1 MAKFRVGLGV
11 CGGIA
16 VYKAVEV
23 MRLLQK
29 AGCEV
34 SVAMTRHA
42 TEFVRPLTFRALTGG
57 HVIVDDYDPQN
68 PDPIAHVNFSQNI
81 DLFLIV
87 PATANTIA
95 KLANGIADDFLS
107 STYLACTAPVM
118 IAPAMNTTMWEQSAT
133 QRNIEQLKAD
143 GVRFVEPIAGELAC
157 KTVGT
162 GKLEDVENIV
172 EQAFELL
179 NSGSQISDDEF
190 QIPDSRSQDWEED
203 ISRSEVEVQSLEV
216 EIQTTE
222 DEFQISDS
230 RSETTENESQIP
242 ESEFQIPDS
251 RSRNAESEFQIPN
264 STFQNAGAEVET
276 AEEANLE
283 SGIWNQPIPSESGIW
298 NRDSEDLVG
307 EHFLITVGGT
317 REAIDPV
324 RFISNHSSGKM
335 GFAVAEAA
343 AARGAKVTVVAGVTS
358 VEPPA
363 GVHVVKGISAQEMF
377 DAVMR
382 ELPRATVFVGAAAV
396 ADYAPANAADAKIK
410 KEGRDTLTLELKKT
424 PDILSEV
431 SKRRKEGQLV
441 VGFAAE
447 TNDVVTYARIKMG
460 KKNLDMVVANDV
472 SQSGAGFDSDTNI
485 ATVISKLGT
494 VELPLMPKRQMAD
507 RILDEIVK
515 LGNT

>member
-42 TEFVRPLTFRALTGG
+42 TEFVRPLTFRALTGE

-87 PATANTIA
+87 PTTANTIA
-95 KLANGIADDFLS
+95 KFANGIADDFLS

-118 IAPAMNTTMWEQSAT
+118 IAPAMNTTMWEQPAT
-133 QRNIEQLKAD
+133 QRNITQLKAD

-172 EQAFELL
+172 SQALDLL
-179 NSGSQISDDEF
+179 
-190 QIPDSRSQDWEED
+190 
-203 ISRSEVEVQSLEV
+203 
-216 EIQTTE
+216 
-222 DEFQISDS
+222 
-230 RSETTENESQIP
+230 
-242 ESEFQIPDS
+242 
-251 RSRNAESEFQIPN
+251 
-264 STFQNAGAEVET
+264 T
-276 AEEANLE
+276 AEMQRHGNKTATHSQEGGFTLAMAE
-283 SGIWNQPIPSESGIW
+283 DGGGRPPFRTASGE
-298 NRDSEDLVG
+298 RDLVN
-307 EHFLITVGGT
+307 EHILITVGGT

-335 GFAVAEAA
+335 GFAVAAA
-343 AARGAKVTVVAGVTS
+343 ALARGAKVTAVTGVTS
-358 VEPPA
+358 VEAPA
-363 GVHVVKGISAQEMF
+363 GIKVIKGVSAQEMF

-382 ELPRATVFVGAAAV
+382 ELPEATIFVGAAAV
-396 ADYAPANAADAKIK
+396 ADYAPVNAAEAKIK
-410 KEGRDTLTLELKKT
+410 KEGRDTMTLELKKT

-431 SKRRKEGQLV
+431 SKRRKDGQLV

-447 TNDVVTYARIKMG
+447 TDDVITYARIKMG
-460 KKNLDMVVANDV
+460 KKDLDMVVANDV
-472 SQSGAGFDSDTNI
+472 SQNGAGFNTDTNI
-485 ATVISKLGT
+485 ATVISKAGS
-494 VELPLMPKRQMAD
+494 VELPLMPKREMAD

-515 LGNT
+515 LRLQ